1 MPEHRSSPKKRTT
14 KPPSPNKKLTNSS
27 TSPIMP
33 YSPPIQTQQ
42 RCYQYITN
50 TNDNINNV
58 TQQQQSQQQQQ
69 QQQFPVYN
77 SGYQGPPPPQSAAPP
92 PPQPPDAN
100 IQVYQQPYIV
110 YSAPFGVQ
118 QFDGRLE
125 LPPPEMAN
133 TFYVPEPAT
142 AAPPPAN
149 ASYWGQQQPMT
160 FYQSPTPTTQQR
172 GFSGLINFSLK
183 LSLILPLK
191 FVI

>member
-58 TQQQQSQQQQQ
+58 TQQQQSQQQQ

>member
-58 TQQQQSQQQQQ
+58 TQQQQSQQQQ

-183 LSLILPLK
+183 LSIILPLK